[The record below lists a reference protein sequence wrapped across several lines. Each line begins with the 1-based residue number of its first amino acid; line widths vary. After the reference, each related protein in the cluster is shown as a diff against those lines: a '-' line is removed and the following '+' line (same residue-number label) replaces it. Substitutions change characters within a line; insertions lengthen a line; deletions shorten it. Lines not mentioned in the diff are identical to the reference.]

1 MVKGRFSIFGND
13 TFRYNKVETHD
24 VFLHNNN
31 KIYIYN
37 FKKDKIDTV
46 YDKTMTE
53 VKTPTQ
59 GLHKILDNGD
69 LFIEDTDNFRLIRL
83 SNKNK
88 RWEYF
93 NYLGDNKIG
102 SIHWSRY
109 LKEGNKFNWI
119 NNTGC

>member
-1 MVKGRFSIFGND
+1 
-13 TFRYNKVETHD
+13 
-24 VFLHNNN
+24 
-31 KIYIYN
+31 
-37 FKKDKIDTV
+37 
-46 YDKTMTE
+46 MTE

-69 LFIEDTDNFRLIRL
+69 VFIEDTDNFRLIRL

-109 LKEGNKFNWI
+109 LKDDNKFNWI
-119 NNTGC
+119 NNINC